1 MANPILKSEIIDHEG
16 IVEVLDI
23 VINKAKE
30 LEKVLEGT
38 LIEMAKEARELKN
51 EMAKTRASLD
61 QVIPPETTGRVYDL
75 SNAFQGVL
83 KKYSDLESAISSL
96 QITQKNHN
104 DLIKAQK
111 QYIDANGE
119 SYNNW
124 AAQYNALKAIMNN
137 LNPAIAE
144 QGKLLQKLT
153 ADADKLMAKM
163 NDFQKKSGKYVHQ
176 IGDYTRVFASMKLSM
191 NQVIREVPTLGNSLN
206 QFVVAISN
214 NIPILVDSII
224 RFQDNAKLARKE
236 YDALTASGLTQAEAM
251 AKMGKNA
258 EYLSGTFKVLGK
270 AALGWNVIL
279 IAVITGLEFLTKA
292 IDKRRRE
299 QQKMDEE
306 LKSSVSLEQIWKEAM
321 QSIAGAI
328 QRRVSDIKTLYEVS
342 QDENRTQEERITALA
357 KLKELY
363 PEASDNIEEYIK
375 KLSLEAEAQAV
386 LSEIANLRVKQVKAQ
401 IAADIKNQ
409 TLESELAKEQAELAR
424 VRAQAIEEV
433 NMYGQTT
440 QKTAHEIIVAE
451 KAIRKTKDA
460 MAEYD
465 KLVKSGEDD
474 VSKYGLE
481 IDKLTDYLNNDLIKA
496 LHGTTKAVKETKEA
510 ALSDYDFTPERIKA
524 ETDIIKEA
532 YKKRLAE
539 INNGYDKEVAAVEK
553 RVAEEKEKGT
563 FSAAD
568 EKEVKR
574 IFQALLDKR
583 DRDLKRTTEEYEAQQ
598 KYFASL
604 KLNLENTTALYGKL
618 DTAITQGEIKA
629 AEQANLEYK
638 KSLDEKER
646 MMRDY
651 QEQILKIQLDYGDIT
666 QEEYDLRMFEG
677 QEDLNARLLA
687 NEKTYLA
694 NRERILRQEGE
705 ATIEA
710 VNKRLLTARAK
721 NNEAVLEHD
730 KRAKK
735 DSVKEYRDAT
745 IEKLR
750 LEADFQKK
758 LLQMRVG
765 LSTELGG
772 ISQAEYD
779 ALAAEIDVKLGTAI
793 SKVGKRKRGKRG
805 GSLFSSLVGAIWG
818 DEARDEQGLALGYR
832 EINQEQQTF
841 VTAVESSFKAAI
853 SYANEYLDVLLRIA
867 QAEVDAAHAKTEA
880 AKKALDYEREARANG
895 YANNVQLARKE
906 YEEKLA
912 LEQKAIEEKKRL
924 EKIQEG
930 IDTAQQISSLV
941 TATANLWASY
951 SSIPGVGLAL
961 AIAAT
966 AAMWGSFAAAKI
978 KAVQM
983 ANAKTYG
990 EGGMEYI
997 DYGGSHASGHDVDF
1011 GRTKDGRPR
1020 RIEKGEAVAVINK
1033 RNVNRY
1039 GIEGIQNIVQALN
1052 TGTFDELYS
1061 PKSNMYALAF
1071 SPMAVAEDTTDL
1083 SAVERGIQTL
1093 VDQGSVRIVPTP
1105 YGRIEYR
1112 GNNKRI
1118 IRN

>member
-30 LEKVLEGT
+30 LEKVFDST
-38 LIEMAKEARELKN
+38 IIEMMKEARELKN

-75 SNAFQGVL
+75 SNAFKGVL
-83 KKYSDLESAISSL
+83 KNYSELKSAISSL
-96 QITQKNHN
+96 TITQKNHN

-124 AAQYNALKAIMNN
+124 VAQYNALKAIMNN

-144 QGKLLQKLT
+144 QDKLLQKLT
-153 ADADKLMAKM
+153 VDADKLMAKM
-163 NDFQKKSGKYVHQ
+163 NAYQKSTGKYVHQ
-176 IGDYTRVFASMKLSM
+176 IGDYTRVFDGMKLSM
-191 NQVIREVPTLGNSLN
+191 NQVVREVPTLGNSLN

-214 NIPILVDSII
+214 NVPILVDNLI

-236 YDALTASGLTQAEAM
+236 YDALMASGLTQAEAM

-258 EYLSGTFKVLGK
+258 EYLGGTIKAVGK
-270 AALGWNVIL
+270 AFASWNVVL

-292 IDKRRRE
+292 IDKRKRE
-299 QQKMDEE
+299 QKKMDEE
-306 LKSSVSLEQIWKEAM
+306 LKSSITLEQIWQEAM
-321 QSIAGAI
+321 QNVAGAI

-342 QDENRTQEERITALA
+342 QDENRSQEERTTALA

-363 PEASDNIEEYIK
+363 PEVSDNVEEYIER
-375 KLSLEAEAQAV
+375 LSREAEVQAV
-386 LSEIANLRVKQVKAQ
+386 LAEIANLRVKQVKAQ
-401 IAADIKNQ
+401 VAADIRNQ
-409 TLESELAKEQAELAR
+409 TLTNELATAQARLAKA
-424 VRAQAIEEV
+424 RAQSVEDVE
-433 NMYGQTT
+433 MYGQTT
-440 QKTAHEIIVAE
+440 QKTAHEIIAAE
-451 KAIRKTKDA
+451 NAINKTKNA
-460 MAEYD
+460 IAEYN
-465 KLVKSGEDD
+465 KLVESGEDD
-474 VSKYGLE
+474 VSKYGTE
-481 IDKLTDYLNNDLIKA
+481 IQQLTDYLNNDLIKA
-496 LHGTTKAVKETKEA
+496 LHKVSKTGREA

-532 YKKRLAE
+532 YDKRIAE
-539 INNGYDKEVAAVEK
+539 INNGYDKEVAAIEK
-553 RVAEEKEKGT
+553 RKAEEIEKRT
-563 FSAAD
+563 FSDAD
-568 EKEVKR
+568 QAEVDR
-574 IFQALLDKR
+574 ILDALLVKR
-583 DRDLKRTTEEYEAQQ
+583 DRDVKRTTEEYEAQQ

-666 QEEYDLRMFEG
+666 QEEYDLRMLEG

-710 VNKRLLTARAK
+710 VNKRLLSARAK

-745 IEKLR
+745 IEKLK

-793 SKVGKRKRGKRG
+793 SKVGKRNRGKRG

-951 SSIPGVGLAL
+951 SSMGPVGLAL

-966 AAMWGSFAAAKI
+966 TAMWGSFAAAKI
-978 KAVQM
+978 KAAQM